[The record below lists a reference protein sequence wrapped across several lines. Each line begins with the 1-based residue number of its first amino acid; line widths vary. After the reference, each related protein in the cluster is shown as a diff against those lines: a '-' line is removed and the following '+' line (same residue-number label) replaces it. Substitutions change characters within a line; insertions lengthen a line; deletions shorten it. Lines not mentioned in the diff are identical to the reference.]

1 MNGEIRMRSYEAYKE
16 KVLKD
21 NPEVKAEYDALQPEF
36 DIIQAAIDEK
46 NEQNPADGENDGDE
60 MSDLFSFLENFD
72 TETYIKICGESGEL
86 IFDGKTGDV
95 PQRVSNMMS
104 VIRGSVVN
112 KGDCL
117 VFKVK
122 KDNVQ

>member
-1 MNGEIRMRSYEAYKE
+1 MRSYEAYKE

-21 NPEVKAEYDALQPEF
+21 NPEVKEEYDALQPEF
-36 DIIQAAIDEK
+36 DIIQATIDEK

-104 VIRGSVVN
+104 VIRGTVVN
-112 KGDCL
+112 NGDCL
-117 VFKVK
+117 IVKVK